1 MKLTA
6 KGRYAV
12 TAMVDMAMHDAST
25 GVVAL
30 SDIAERQHL
39 SQTYLEQLF
48 AKLRKQ
54 GLVDSV
60 RGPAGGYQLAERPE
74 QISVAQIVQA
84 ADEVVDT
91 TKCRGKED
99 CQKGA
104 RCLTHHLWEQLNQT
118 ILSFLQSVTLKQVI
132 EQNNPGQ
139 EQIEEV
145 AMLAMPNT
153 RSSFNQAKRGN
164 HEQ

>member
-12 TAMVDMAMHDAST
+12 TAMVDMAMYGSDSE
-25 GVVAL
+25 VVAL
-30 SDIAERQHL
+30 SDIAQRQGL

-54 GLVDSV
+54 GLVESV
-60 RGPAGGYQLAERPE
+60 RGPAGGYQLAAWPE
-74 QISVAQIVQA
+74 EISIAQVVQA
-84 ADEVVDT
+84 ADEIVDT

-104 RCLTHHLWEQLNQT
+104 RCLTHHLWEQLNQA
-118 ILSFLQSVTLKQVI
+118 ILTFLQSVTLKQVI
-132 EQNNPGQ
+132 EQHQPGQ
-139 EQIEEV
+139 DQIEEV
-145 AMLAMPNT
+145 AMLAFPNNRPT
-153 RSSFNQAKRGN
+153 LKQAKRGN
-164 HEQ
+164 HE